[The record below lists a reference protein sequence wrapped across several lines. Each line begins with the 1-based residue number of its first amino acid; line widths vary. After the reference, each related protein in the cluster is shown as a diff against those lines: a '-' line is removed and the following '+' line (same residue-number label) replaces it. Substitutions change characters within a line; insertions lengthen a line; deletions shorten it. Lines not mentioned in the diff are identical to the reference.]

1 MSMRFLATCLPLL
14 LLAGCDTAPS
24 PSGATPSN
32 DRPATAPEQPSAAYD
47 YRYAYRLPA
56 SHIEAVQ
63 ESHARGCDQLGP
75 ARCRITA
82 VRYNRDDQNNV
93 TALMTLRIDPGL
105 ARPFAKAASATV
117 AASGGALLKADV
129 AGADANAA
137 GRSGAVLGHLRDALA
152 NAEAQA
158 RARPGDAALTARAE
172 RLRTTIAT
180 VGELDQG
187 GGGLATT
194 PMMLSYASGGS
205 IPGVGAA
212 ADASF
217 ETAGATFMTSLAG
230 LAVILAGVGPWAL
243 LLILGALALR
253 WLLHER
259 DEGVA
264 AAPELPPAPQESAE
278 GRNVVQR
285 WFGRENQH
293 EPEHAD

>member
-1 MSMRFLATCLPLL
+1 MRFLATCLPLL
-14 LLAGCDTAPS
+14 LLAACDGTPS
-24 PSGATPSN
+24 QSGAAP
-32 DRPATAPEQPSAAYD
+32 PADHAVTVPDQPSAAFD

-63 ESHARGCDQLGP
+63 ESHAKGCDQLGP

-93 TALMTLRIDPGL
+93 TALMTMRIDPAL

-129 AGADANAA
+129 AGVDASAA
-137 GRSGAVLGHLRDALA
+137 RRSGAVLGHLRDALG

-158 RARPGDAALTARAE
+158 RARPGDTALAARAE

-180 VGELDQG
+180 VGELDQSG
-187 GGGLATT
+187 DGLATT

-217 ETAGATFMTSLAG
+217 ETAGATFMTSLAA
-230 LAVILAGVGPWAL
+230 LAVILAGVGPWAML
-243 LLILGALALR
+243 LLAGALGLR
-253 WLLHER
+253 WLLQGHE
-259 DEGVA
+259 ENG

-293 EPEHAD
+293 EPEHVD

>member
-1 MSMRFLATCLPLL
+1 MRFLATCLPLL
-14 LLAGCDTAPS
+14 LLAGCD
-24 PSGATPSN
+24 GTPSQSSTTP
-32 DRPATAPEQPSAAYD
+32 PADHAAIAPDQPSAAYD

-56 SHIEAVQ
+56 GHIEAVQ

-93 TALMTLRIDPGL
+93 TALMSMRIDPAL

-117 AASGGALLKADV
+117 SASGGALLKADV
-129 AGADANAA
+129 AGVDASAA
-137 GRSGAVLGHLRDALA
+137 GRSGAVLGHLRDALGDT
-152 NAEAQA
+152 EAQA
-158 RARPGDAALTARAE
+158 RAHPGDAVLAARAD
-172 RLRTTIAT
+172 RLRSAIAT

-187 GGGLATT
+187 GDGGLATT
-194 PMMLSYASGGS
+194 PMLLSYASGGS

-243 LLILGALALR
+243 LLLGGALGLR
-253 WLLHER
+253 WLLQGHE
-259 DEGVA
+259 EHGT
-264 AAPELPPAPQESAE
+264 APELPPAPQESAE

-285 WFGRENQH
+285 WFGRESQH
-293 EPEHAD
+293 EPEHVE